1 MDLLTV
7 EARLEALSAIGA
19 YIREA
24 AAQAGLDSRSA
35 YRLRLAVD
43 EVATNVIVH
52 GRPLEHSGDDKIV
65 LQADID
71 DGALTVT
78 LEDAG
83 PPFDPSEH
91 HAKWEVETLDKP
103 LEERPIGGLGVFLA
117 TKGVDEYQYERV
129 GMRNRSKFIVHRDG
143 ATAGGPQ

>member
-1 MDLLTV
+1 MDPLTV

-52 GRPLEHSGDDKIV
+52 GRPLEHSGDDKIM
-65 LQADID
+65 LTAEID
-71 DGALTVT
+71 DGTLTIT

-83 PPFDPSEH
+83 PPFDPSGH
-91 HAKWEVETLDKP
+91 PWEAESINKP

-117 TKGVDEYQYERV
+117 LKGVDEYQYERV
-129 GMRNRSKFIVHRDG
+129 GVRNRSKFIVHRNG
-143 ATAGGPQ
+143 AAAGGPR